1 MNYRSPLSTARGLG
15 SAGQGTHHWTAQRLS
30 AIALAPLALWFA
42 FSLGSLAPLDYDAF
56 THWLSRPWVPVLLV
70 LFFGAAYYHASLGI
84 QVVVEDY
91 VHNEF
96 VRNATIVG
104 ARLLLLL
111 LATSTIVSIL
121 TTAL

>member
-1 MNYRSPLSTARGLG
+1 MNYRSPLSKARGLG
-15 SAGQGTHHWTAQRLS
+15 AAGQGVHHWTVQRFS
-30 AIALAPLALWFA
+30 AIALVPLALWFA

-56 THWLSRPWVPVLLV
+56 RDWLSQPWVPVLLV

-91 VHNEF
+91 VHSEF
-96 VRNATIVG
+96 MRNATIVG
-104 ARLLLLL
+104 VKLVLLL
-111 LATSTIVSIL
+111 LATSTIISIL